1 MQDLYHQ
8 LINRTAADSSQQK
21 SHVWLWCSGLQEIV
35 AQGYRHYASR
45 PSMSI
50 GLYIRIFFRPAEHS
64 KSFTWM
70 NVRKLFGVEMQAE
83 TSQSPLQREC

>member
-8 LINRTAADSSQQK
+8 PYCSRLISAEIACLAL
-21 SHVWLWCSGLQEIV
+21 VLWAPRDRGSGLQALCIQAFNV
-35 AQGYRHYASR
+35 YR
-45 PSMSI
+45 SI
-50 GLYIRIFFRPAEHS
+50 YIRIFFRPAEHS